1 MRTAA
6 QRLVCCAAVCAAACA
21 ACSDHP
27 ARPDVSTDAP
37 PDADP
42 CGVDQFVT
50 GELVDFNST
59 TSQFVGVFDAR
70 FTVEGMP
77 ARTSTTAPNGRFEL
91 CAPVTSAMIFDVE
104 APGAYLDGKAY
115 IEASAL
121 GGFYPVSFRALT
133 QASASTLYAFDANR
147 GHVLVF
153 HTGDGIG
160 LSLSRAHDPAL
171 AGNDHDRDGAGSSFC
186 PSVSRNFA
194 LAGNDHDRDGAFT
207 WAAGQEGRYVL
218 FPNVDVSSPTVTL
231 LGDVTTGPHEIPVAA
246 GQLTLVAIVFVA
258 LP

>member
-1 MRTAA
+1 MRIAA
-6 QRLVCCAAVCAAACA
+6 LTLACCAAACA
-21 ACSDHP
+21 ACSDHS
-27 ARPDVSTDAP
+27 ASPDASTDAP
-37 PDADP
+37 SDANP
-42 CGVDQFVT
+42 CGADRFVT

-59 TSQFVGVFDAR
+59 TSQFVGVLNAR

-77 ARTSTTAPNGRFEL
+77 VRTSTTAPNGRFEL
-91 CAPVTSAMIFDVE
+91 CAPATSAMIFDVE

-115 IEASAL
+115 IEAAAL

-153 HTGDGIG
+153 HTADGIG

-171 AGNDHDRDGAGSSFC
+171 AGNDHDRDGA
-186 PSVSRNFA
+186 
-194 LAGNDHDRDGAFT
+194 FT
-207 WAAGQEGRYVL
+207 WAPGQDGRYVL

-246 GQLTLVAIVFVA
+246 GKLTLVAIEFVT

>member
-1 MRTAA
+1 MRIAA
-6 QRLVCCAAVCAAACA
+6 FKLVCCAAACA
-21 ACSDHP
+21 ACGDHP
-27 ARPDVSTDAP
+27 ASPDASTDAP
-37 PDADP
+37 SDADP
-42 CGVDQFVT
+42 CGADRFVT

-59 TSQFVGVFDAR
+59 TSQFVGVFNAR

-91 CAPVTSAMIFDVE
+91 CAPATSAMIFDVE

-133 QASASTLYAFDANR
+133 QASASTLYPFDVNR

-171 AGNDHDRDGAGSSFC
+171 AGNDHDRDGA
-186 PSVSRNFA
+186 
-194 LAGNDHDRDGAFT
+194 FT
-207 WAAGQEGRYVL
+207 WAAGQDGRYVL

-246 GQLTLVAIVFVA
+246 GKLTLVAILFVV